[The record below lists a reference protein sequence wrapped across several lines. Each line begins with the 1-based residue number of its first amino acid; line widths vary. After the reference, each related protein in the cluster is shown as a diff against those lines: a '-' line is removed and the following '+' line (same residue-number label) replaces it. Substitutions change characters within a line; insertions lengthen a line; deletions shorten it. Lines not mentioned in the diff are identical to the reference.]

1 MTQHIE
7 SLKVEREY
15 DDFVVTIKL
24 SKSAWWSIKTLIEN
38 IVEGQGIIDKSVYVE
53 SDSDFE
59 LLDQLHDELVN
70 DYSEALL

>member
-70 DYSEALL
+70 DYSEALI